1 MNDNR
6 QVTVCA
12 TPLIQAGADTSGLF
26 GPAKFP
32 PPRPNTA
39 DQACD
44 DLIEFLVVRNR
55 EPSVAQAYEDF
66 LKSGLPIFTCEIDR
80 DATAIAGKA
89 RGLYKLQECLMRH
102 VLAFRANQRVDA

>member
-1 MNDNR
+1 M
-6 QVTVCA
+6 T
-12 TPLIQAGADTSGLF
+12 
-26 GPAKFP
+26 KFP

-44 DLIEFLVVRNR
+44 DLIEFLIVRDR
-55 EPSVAQAYEDF
+55 EPTAAQAYEDF

-80 DATAIAGKA
+80 DATMVTGKA

-102 VLAFRANQRVDA
+102 VLTFRAKQWVDA